1 MHAIILTIRPSHPLL
16 ATSPVSSRST
26 STGGIYGGEQGREEE
41 PGVEDPGAVQVRAE
55 QRRPV
60 VRGGGAGV
68 LLGVRGA
75 GVGAVR
81 GARRPRR
88 PPALPAPPRRRRAG
102 VRLRGAG
109 APRPALRR
117 RRLPRRALAH
127 GPRRSHDDD
136 GEVAAAPS
144 SPICGLQ
151 RAGSGNGKVRP
162 AGYRVLS
169 PAKSTSPSFFF
180 SPTAAGGRR

>member
-16 ATSPVSSRST
+16 ATSPVLSRST

-41 PGVEDPGAVQVRAE
+41 PGVEDPGAVQG
-55 QRRPV
+55 P
-60 VRGGGAGV
+60 
-68 LLGVRGA
+68 L
-75 GVGAVR
+75 
-81 GARRPRR
+81 
-88 PPALPAPPRRRRAG
+88 ALPCAVDAFLD
-102 VRLRGAG
+102 VLW
-109 APRPALRR
+109 
-117 RRLPRRALAH
+117 H
-127 GPRRSHDDD
+127 MDHDVHDDDD

-180 SPTAAGGRR
+180 SPTAAGGRSSSRLRQHRLAGRGSA